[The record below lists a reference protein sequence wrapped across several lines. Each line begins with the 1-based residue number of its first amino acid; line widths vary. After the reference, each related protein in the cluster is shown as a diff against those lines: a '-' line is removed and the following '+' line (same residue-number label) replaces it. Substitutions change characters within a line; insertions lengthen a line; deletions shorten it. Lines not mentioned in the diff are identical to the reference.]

1 MTINKDKEIAAMKL
15 KLQQLTEECENQKK
29 SNANLEQRIKD
40 TQKDTELLREEKIK
54 WYDKI
59 YL

>member
-1 MTINKDKEIAAMKL
+1 MKL